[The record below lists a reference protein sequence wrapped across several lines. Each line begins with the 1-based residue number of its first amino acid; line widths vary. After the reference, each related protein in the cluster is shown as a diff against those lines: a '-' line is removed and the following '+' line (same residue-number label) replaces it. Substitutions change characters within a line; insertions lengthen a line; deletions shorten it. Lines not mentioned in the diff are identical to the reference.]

1 MGCDSKLASF
11 ARSVRSV
18 GCVLAIIAIAGP
30 AWGYYLDDARRF
42 DIRVRAYSQLGIMA
56 ESAGKP
62 SNDDVQRALSF
73 VPANAPASQKRA
85 AVLAI
90 TPPPFEAGDLAQH
103 RNFYNPE
110 FDANLTDFMRWAGAT
125 EFKFRFAW
133 WGFYDGLYDYLNDR
147 WADHAR
153 SYKTRFSESNDPANE
168 SYKFDDHWKRARDEY
183 AHQNRINELYF
194 DYTHGPF
201 FLRVGRQAISWG
213 ESDTI
218 ALLDV
223 SNPFD
228 LTLGAPGFFQD
239 VDEARIPLYTIRS
252 TYKLIQ
258 SWGPLSSVFS
268 DVYFV
273 PGPIDTTV
281 PTNPITAGVSPFNP
295 DQADPQFNVL
305 QQGALAANIHT
316 VLVDRLP
323 DQTWGNSRWGA
334 RLTGVLLRDYT
345 VQGWFFRTFNQQPVP
360 MLTNAGAF
368 GLFAKGQGTFVND
381 RGQKCDPAT
390 TAGTCIKQAPA
401 VTILDRRLE
410 SVIGLSST
418 WFSQPV
424 NGILK
429 WEIEYFID
437 ELAVIPDKN
446 LNPRVQVPRSLRA
459 PYEKDLKNSI
469 PTADYVRW
477 VIGYDRNFFVPW
489 LNPTNSILLVMSYNS
504 SFNLSEKGG
513 KDYRNAYTKP
523 GHTQTRNG
531 KLANNPSCSDAA
543 TARTSPLC
551 IFTDPHDYEDAYQY
565 EGLLTTTFRTDYMH
579 GKLEPGAT
587 IITDISGVFG
597 FAPSVNYR
605 ITDNLLVGA
614 TYLAVAGDRKA
625 GLGVFRAHDMVQLR
639 VTGQFN

>member
-1 MGCDSKLASF
+1 
-11 ARSVRSV
+11 
-18 GCVLAIIAIAGP
+18 
-30 AWGYYLDDARRF
+30 
-42 DIRVRAYSQLGIMA
+42 
-56 ESAGKP
+56 
-62 SNDDVQRALSF
+62 
-73 VPANAPASQKRA
+73 
-85 AVLAI
+85 
-90 TPPPFEAGDLAQH
+90 
-103 RNFYNPE
+103 
-110 FDANLTDFMRWAGAT
+110 
-125 EFKFRFAW
+125 
-133 WGFYDGLYDYLNDR
+133 
-147 WADHAR
+147 
-153 SYKTRFSESNDPANE
+153 
-168 SYKFDDHWKRARDEY
+168 
-183 AHQNRINELYF
+183 
-194 DYTHGPF
+194 
-201 FLRVGRQAISWG
+201 
-213 ESDTI
+213 
-218 ALLDV
+218 
-223 SNPFD
+223 
-228 LTLGAPGFFQD
+228 
-239 VDEARIPLYTIRS
+239 
-252 TYKLIQ
+252 
-258 SWGPLSSVFS
+258 
-268 DVYFV
+268 
-273 PGPIDTTV
+273 
-281 PTNPITAGVSPFNP
+281 
-295 DQADPQFNVL
+295 
-305 QQGALAANIHT
+305 
-316 VLVDRLP
+316 
-323 DQTWGNSRWGA
+323 
-334 RLTGVLLRDYT
+334 
-345 VQGWFFRTFNQQPVP
+345 VP

-401 VTILDRRLE
+401 VTLLDRRLE

-523 GHTQTRNG
+523 GHTNTRNG
-531 KLANNPSCSDAA
+531 KQRDNPACAIAAN
-543 TARTSPLC
+543 ARTNPLC
-551 IFTDPHDYEDAYQY
+551 IFIDPHDYEDAYQY